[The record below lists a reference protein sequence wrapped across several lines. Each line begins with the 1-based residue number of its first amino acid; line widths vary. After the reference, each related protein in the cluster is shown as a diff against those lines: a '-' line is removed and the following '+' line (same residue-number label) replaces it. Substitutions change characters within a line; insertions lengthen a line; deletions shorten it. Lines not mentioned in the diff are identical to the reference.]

1 LPQRK
6 GWQIM
11 PTKTPARPVTIKR
24 ALITSLTD
32 PAGLPLTGMM
42 TGPTVE
48 TTASAAATENPRCT
62 DPVFVLFCARS
73 GSTLLRFLLDTHP
86 DLACPPETNLAAAC
100 TQLAN
105 IWSLL
110 ADTPD
115 RPDPDGTPTELPEP
129 ALAGMRQ
136 SLDLMIG
143 PYLARRGKT
152 RYCDKSLTSTENAD
166 LLVQLFPGAKFVCL
180 YRHPMD
186 VIASGMEACPWGLK
200 GFGFDSYAAQYP
212 GNSVQAI
219 AQCWADRTSANL
231 AVEQR
236 LPDRCFRV
244 RYEDL
249 VADPEAVAQ
258 ALFSFL
264 GVSAQPGI
272 TLRCFTPERERGRGD
287 FKIWHT
293 SRISTDSVGRGWSIP
308 PYELEPA
315 VTSTVN
321 SLAEQLGYVQIN
333 GDWGAAD
340 TPPDLRTRT
349 HDGQPISQPTA
360 GPEATREIP
369 RTFLLLGEHL
379 QAGLFR
385 ISDNFTRRWG
395 AAAGE
400 TFLVTATAADTSNS
414 ARWRVDL
421 AARSVTLASGNHSSD
436 ITSTGATWQ
445 VTGHADIWEQ
455 VIQGKANLNVALRRR
470 DLRYSSTTET
480 PGGPTRIS
488 MLADLLAITSWR
500 PAQPIPHPSAIH

>member
-1 LPQRK
+1 
-6 GWQIM
+6 M
-11 PTKTPARPVTIKR
+11 PTKAPARPVTIKR

-32 PAGLPLTGMM
+32 PAGLPLTAMM
-42 TGPTVE
+42 PGPTVE
-48 TTASAAATENPRCT
+48 TSVSTAAPENPRCT

-86 DLACPPETNLAAAC
+86 DLACPPETNMGALCAQMS
-100 TQLAN
+100 TM
-105 IWSLL
+105 WSLL
-110 ADTPD
+110 AETSGA
-115 RPDPDGTPTELPEP
+115 RGPDGVPEEVP
-129 ALAGMRQ
+129 ESALAGMRQ

-152 RYCDKSLTSTENAD
+152 RYCDKSLSSAENAD
-166 LLVQLFPGAKFVCL
+166 LLVQLFPGAKFLCL

-186 VIASGMEACPWGLK
+186 VVASGMEACPWGLK
-200 GFGFDSYAAQYP
+200 GFGFDAYAAQYP
-212 GNSVQAI
+212 GNAVQAV
-219 AQCWADRTSANL
+219 AQCWADRTSAIR

-236 LPDRCFRV
+236 FPDRCHRV

-249 VADPEAVAQ
+249 VADPEAVAN
-258 ALFSFL
+258 AIFSFL

-272 TLRCFTPERERGRGD
+272 SLRCFTTDRERGRGD

-293 SRISTDSVGRGWSIP
+293 SRITPDSVGRGWSIP
-308 PYELEPA
+308 VYELPPA
-315 VTSTVN
+315 VTATVN
-321 SLAEQLGYVQIN
+321 SLAEQLGYLEIN
-333 GDWGAAD
+333 GQWGAAD
-340 TPPDLRTRT
+340 TPPDLRTHTR
-349 HDGQPISQPTA
+349 DGQPISEPAA
-360 GPEATREIP
+360 GPDVTREIP

-385 ISDNFTRRWG
+385 ISDNFTERWG
-395 AAAGE
+395 AATAE
-400 TFLVTATAADTSNS
+400 TFLVTATAADSGNS

-421 AARSVTLASGNHSSD
+421 ANRSVTLASGAHPGD
-436 ITSTGATWQ
+436 PAPAGTTWQ
-445 VTGHADIWEQ
+445 ITGHASIWEQ

-500 PAQPIPHPSAIH
+500 PSQPAPPPGVSAIH